1 MKQTGPDTSD
11 SAVAPFSR
19 LRETNWTRP
28 AQGAPSAA
36 AQLPVRTMAC
46 AATSRQEVSHASAT
60 RPWSSCHSHPPAEC
74 SGPQALINRGDDK
87 RLRCARGRRG
97 AGSSSCSAAVK
108 HQPRLR
114 LGECSKRAQQPRAE
128 RWQHRARVRDVA
140 VVTMSSSS
148 TRSRAAPSSRGEATG
163 RSAMLSN
170 NGTCE
175 AMRVP

>member
-1 MKQTGPDTSD
+1 MKQTGPDASD

-60 RPWSSCHSHPPAEC
+60 RPWSSCRSHPPAEC

-97 AGSSSCSAAVK
+97 AGSSSCSAAVDPNAASG
-108 HQPRLR
+108 HN
-114 LGECSKRAQQPRAE
+114 
-128 RWQHRARVRDVA
+128 
-140 VVTMSSSS
+140 
-148 TRSRAAPSSRGEATG
+148 SRGLSDGSIALAFAMLPSSRCRRRQ
-163 RSAMLSN
+163 RSREQHRRHVARRLAGQPCSR
-170 NGTCE
+170 TT
-175 AMRVP
+175 APARP